1 MLDVITIGSSTVD
14 FFIETDFAL
23 TPWNSSLG
31 KALAIPFGEKF
42 SAKNSFIAAGGNA
55 INTAVTFRRQGLKT
69 ASVVKVGLD
78 IPGEMIEER
87 LRNERIKNKFVVWD
101 NDEPTSHSVILLQK
115 GERSIITYQGS
126 GAHLKPSDLNFKKMR
141 AKWWYVSL
149 SGDSY
154 KFFPA
159 VAKASWE
166 MGVKLALNP
175 TVRHIRDGRKQLI
188 DNLKYVDFVVM
199 NEGEA
204 AELVGSPFSDE
215 SDIFRKVDRIVPG
228 LVAVTRGSKG
238 SIVSDGEHI
247 LRAGIFKERKMMDR
261 TGAGDA
267 FGSGFVAGLIRSGER
282 CGQFGC
288 DPEKLQ
294 YAVRLATANAAS
306 VVERIGA
313 SENALYKEDFD
324 NSPRYRKLKISVDKV
339 K

>member
-1 MLDVITIGSSTVD
+1 MLDVITIGSSTID
-14 FFIETDFAL
+14 FFVETSFPF
-23 TPWNSSLG
+23 TPWDTPLG

-42 SAKNSFIAAGGNA
+42 SASGSFIAAGGNA
-55 INTAVTFRRQGLKT
+55 VNTAVTFRRQGLRT
-69 ASVVKVGLD
+69 AAAVKVGLD

-87 LRNERIKNKFVVWD
+87 LRNEGIKNKFVIWD
-101 NDEPTSHSVILLQK
+101 DETPTSRSVIILQR

-126 GAHLKPSDLNFKKMR
+126 GSHLTSADLNLKKMK

-154 KFFPA
+154 KLFPSI
-159 VAKASWE
+159 AKRSWE
-166 MGVKLALNP
+166 MGVKLAINP
-175 TVRHIRDGRKQLI
+175 TMRHIREGKKQLI
-188 DNLKYVDFVVM
+188 ANLKYVDFVVM

-204 AELVGSPFSDE
+204 AELVGAPFSDE
-215 SDIFRKVDRIVPG
+215 SDIFRKIDRIVPG
-228 LVAVTRGSKG
+228 LVAITRGNKG

-247 LRAGIFKERKMMDR
+247 IRAGIFKEKKTADR

-267 FGSGFVAGLIRSGER
+267 FGSGFVAGLIRSGEK
-282 CGQFGC
+282 CGRFGC

-306 VVERIGA
+306 VVERVGA

>member
-14 FFIETDFAL
+14 FFIETDFPL

-31 KALAIPFGEKF
+31 KAIAIPFGEKF
-42 SAKNSFIAAGGNA
+42 SAKSSFISAGGNA
-55 INTAVTFRRQGLKT
+55 INTAITFRRQGLRT
-69 ASVVKVGLD
+69 AAAVKVGLD
-78 IPGEMIEER
+78 ISGQMIEER
-87 LRNERIKNKFVVWD
+87 LRNEGIKNKFVVWD

-126 GAHLKPSDLNFKKMR
+126 GAHLKPSDLNLKKMR

-175 TVRHIRDGRKQLI
+175 TVRHIRDGKKQLI

-204 AELVGSPFSDE
+204 AELAGIPFSDE
-215 SDIFRKVDRIVPG
+215 EEIFRKIDKIVPG
-228 LVAVTRGSKG
+228 LVAITRGSKG
-238 SIVSDGEHI
+238 AVISDGENVF
-247 LRAGIFKERKMMDR
+247 RAGIFKEKKMADR

-282 CGQFGC
+282 CGRFGC
-288 DPEKLQ
+288 DPEKIQ
-294 YAVRLATANAAS
+294 YALRLATANAAS
-306 VVERIGA
+306 VVERVGA
-313 SENALYKEDFD
+313 SESVLYKEDFD
-324 NSPRYRKLKISVDKV
+324 KSPRYRKLKISVNKV

>member
-42 SAKNSFIAAGGNA
+42 SAKSSFIAAGGNA

-69 ASVVKVGLD
+69 ASAVKVGLD
-78 IPGEMIEER
+78 ISGQMIEER

-175 TVRHIRDGRKQLI
+175 TVRHIRDGKKQLI
-188 DNLKYVDFVVM
+188 NNLKYVDFVVM

-204 AELVGSPFSDE
+204 AELVGSSFSDE
-215 SDIFRKVDRIVPG
+215 ADIFRKVDKIVPG

-247 LRAGIFKERKMMDR
+247 LRAGIFKEKKMADR

-267 FGSGFVAGLIRSGER
+267 YGSGFVAGLIRAQEK
-282 CGQFGC
+282 CGRFGC

-294 YAVRLATANAAS
+294 YALRLATANAAS
-306 VVERIGA
+306 VVEHLGA
-313 SENALYKEDFD
+313 SENTLYKEDFD
-324 NSPRYRKLKISVDKV
+324 NSPRYRKLKVSVEKV